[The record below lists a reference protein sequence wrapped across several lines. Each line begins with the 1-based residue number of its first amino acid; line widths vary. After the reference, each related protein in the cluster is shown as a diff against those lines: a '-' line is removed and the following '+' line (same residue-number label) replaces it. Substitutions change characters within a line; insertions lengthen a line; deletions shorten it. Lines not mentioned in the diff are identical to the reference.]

1 MNKSAAKTLALTV
14 LAILAFAGNSLL
26 TRRALTGADIGANQF
41 LAIRL
46 ISGALMLTLLGYRR
60 QAILPRTAD
69 LPGIVS
75 LFVYAAAFTFAYN
88 SLGAV
93 TGALILFPTVQ
104 LALVLIATLRGVP
117 PSRPQR
123 LGLAIAVVG
132 LLVLLGPHGSAPP
145 LMGAFLMVVA
155 GMGWGTYTFLGRT
168 AIDPLARTARNFIG
182 AAALGAVM
190 MLASHPSQATRT
202 GIMLAIASG
211 AVTSALGYVVWY
223 AALPRLSVATAGA
236 AQLLV
241 PVITSAAGIWWL
253 GEAPSLELFVA
264 ILLIVCGIGLT
275 YASPKPSKAQA

>member
-1 MNKSAAKTLALTV
+1 MNKSAAKTLALTA

-41 LAIRL
+41 VAVRL

-75 LFVYAAAFTFAYN
+75 LFVYGAAFTFAYN

-123 LGLAIAVVG
+123 SGLAIAVAG

-145 LMGAFLMVVA
+145 
-155 GMGWGTYTFLGRT
+155 
-168 AIDPLARTARNFIG
+168 
-182 AAALGAVM
+182 
-190 MLASHPSQATRT
+190 
-202 GIMLAIASG
+202 
-211 AVTSALGYVVWY
+211 
-223 AALPRLSVATAGA
+223 
-236 AQLLV
+236 
-241 PVITSAAGIWWL
+241 
-253 GEAPSLELFVA
+253 
-264 ILLIVCGIGLT
+264 IGLT
-275 YASPKPSKAQA
+275 YASPKPP